1 MNGESTFA
9 IPDKLKSAQA
19 RQEVSN
25 RQLAEINGVNY
36 VVPTPLT
43 LVAKRQLRENF
54 AERQEYT
61 NTAREIQFRLNASS
75 DFVYGK
81 NSYLTFD
88 VQVTADAG
96 EIGFPADITAANLFS
111 RLLIEDQS
119 GQELERVDDI
129 NEWAATCLPYVWTRD
144 YRTQLQNA
152 GTYDAT
158 VAGAG
163 DIANYDCKASPL
175 RVVIP
180 MWWIS
185 GVFDCHSFIPPT
197 LLSGMLIR
205 LTLETPARAFS
216 ALSGDP
222 TSISAY
228 TISNPRIITDSLM
241 MSPNVQKAIMTQAQG
256 GLGFAYTTLF
266 RDSYNVGG
274 NSISAQVNKAVARA
288 LRLDCFTQVA
298 VPTAAADLD
307 GVSTRTQVASVRQTQ
322 CRVGDLYIT
331 NQPVRT
337 GTSTATAD
345 VKKNSAEVLNYTY
358 WSLGKTDTY
367 KDPPI
372 NGLTDYRSGTANLND
387 GKALISHSLTQHPY
401 VKLAGLSVNN
411 SRVAEVRIDYSDQ
424 DANGGKVLKVFMRYV
439 KVLTSFPSRAVV
451 KE

>member
-1 MNGESTFA
+1 MEE
-9 IPDKLKSAQA
+9 DKKP
-19 RQEVSN
+19 VSKADG
-25 RQLAEINGVNY
+25 QLAEINGINY
-36 VVPTPLT
+36 VLPTRLS

-54 AERQEYT
+54 AERQTYT
-61 NTAREIQFRLNASS
+61 NSAREIQFRLNASS

-88 VQVTADAG
+88 ISVTADAG

-119 GQELERVDDI
+119 GQELERVSDF
-129 NEWAATCLPYVWTRD
+129 NEWAAVCLPYVWSRD

-158 VAGAG
+158 VAGVG
-163 DIANYDCKASPL
+163 DIANYDCKASSL

-180 MWWIS
+180 MWWLS
-185 GVFDCHSFIPPT
+185 GVFDTHTFIPPT

-216 ALSGDP
+216 ALSGAP

-228 TISNPRIITDSLM
+228 TIDNPRIVCDSLM
-241 MSPNVQKAIMTQAQG
+241 MAPAVQKQVMSKAQG
-256 GLGFAYTTLF
+256 GLGFVYTTLF

-274 NSISAQVNKAVARA
+274 TSISAQINKAVARA

-298 VPTAAADLD
+298 TPAAGDLA

-358 WSLGKTDTY
+358 WGLDKTDTY

-372 NGLTDYRSGTANLND
+372 NGLTDYRSGTTDLND
-387 GKALISHSLTQHPY
+387 GKALLCHSLTQHPY
-401 VKLAGLSVNN
+401 VKNAGLSVNN

-424 DANGGKVLKVFMRYV
+424 AAAGGKVLKVFMRYI
-439 KVLTSFPSRAVV
+439 KVATSFPSRAVV